1 MSAKALE
8 RLEQR
13 FAECV
18 LETHDFRGDETAVV
32 DRAAIVDVASWL
44 RDEPDLAFN
53 MLTDMTAV
61 DWLLEGR
68 EPRFEVVYQ
77 LYSVEQRHRLR
88 IKVQVPEEDPV
99 VDTLTRLYGI
109 ADWLEREIW
118 DMYGIRFKGHP
129 NLKRIL
135 LYEEFVGHPLRKDYP
150 KEKRQPLVRRPENEI
165 ADVLARR
172 GKARPLP
179 QPPPRSAR

>member
-1 MSAKALE
+1 MSEKALS
-8 RLEQR
+8 RLKQR
-13 FAECV
+13 FADSV

-32 DRAAIVDVASWL
+32 DRAAVVEVASWL
-44 RDEPDLAFN
+44 RDEHDLAFN

-61 DWLLEGR
+61 DWLLEGK
-68 EPRFEVVYQ
+68 EPRFEVVYHF
-77 LYSVEQRHRLR
+77 YSVEHRHRLR

-99 VDTLTRLYGI
+99 VDTLTGLYGI

-129 NLKRIL
+129 NMKRIL

-150 KEKRQPLVRRPENEI
+150 KERRQPLVRRPENEI
-165 ADVLARR
+165 AEVLARR

-179 QPPPRSAR
+179 EPPRSTR